1 MSSTDVDKFDRCVE
15 LWRHA
20 KDNRFQEGRFLFLP
34 GSDVDEINDPVSREG
49 DDWFELLPPVTQ
61 EAIFSE
67 SLDTLIRKVHVR
79 TRLPKK
85 FYLAKPDILVVDGQA
100 DNTSKQHEIETYLL
114 ATEIVQFLKGVADH
128 EYRDSNQDLYLVFLG
143 KEKLVIPVHY
153 EPDDLESLRN
163 KEKVLSEWRTHL
175 LERGHNQQKRTILKQ
190 LLLEEFGSLDENA
203 RLAALFHRIGNLY
216 KRYLSRYETYVAEVS
231 VEKVL
236 EKLEKDKLEW
246 LGKINKAVT
255 DLNAQIL
262 GVPLA
267 TLLAGARL
275 VGNPDDALANMIVVV
290 AIVIF
295 VFLLLQSIRMQ
306 KHHVEVLN
314 QTLGSEREILE
325 RRHMAM
331 KDEIEKVFDALEK
344 QVNATRRR
352 LASYRFL
359 GWLLFLLTAGY
370 YLVTISPELKDFLLQ
385 FYRTGPR

>member
-1 MSSTDVDKFDRCVE
+1 VKDHGLSDRSVRDDMQVAHFMTSLSDTNAQRAAHLPHRKLQVLARLPAPVVDDLYE
-15 LWRHA
+15 DGMLDQA
-20 KDNRFQEGRFLFLP
+20 E
-34 GSDVDEINDPVSREG
+34 EMSRE
-49 DDWFELLPPVTQ
+49 ELEEIVRLRK
-61 EAIFSE
+61 ELANE
-67 SLDTLIRKVHVR
+67 RKARENAEMRLLDAADKSG
-79 TRLPKK
+79 
-85 FYLAKPDILVVDGQA
+85 AKPKSA
-100 DNTSKQHEIETYLL
+100 W
-114 ATEIVQFLKGVADH
+114 
-128 EYRDSNQDLYLVFLG
+128 
-143 KEKLVIPVHY
+143 
-153 EPDDLESLRN
+153 PDAVRMVRVESTAMSD

-275 VGNPDDALANMIVVV
+275 VGNPDDALANLIVVV

-325 RRHMAM
+325 RRHMAL